1 MIGDQKKEDMM
12 MKGMKK
18 ALSLVTVGAVALT
31 ATACGSSTAD
41 SGTDSGGSTEGTKKL
56 VVSAEASYKDFL
68 EDIKGDFEAE
78 HNVTIEIQEK
88 GMFDM
93 LDALALDGPAGLAPD
108 VFIMPHDR
116 IGSLAATGMLSPVT
130 LDESAYTDVALQ
142 AATYEGKTYIAPA
155 AIEAVMLFYNKD
167 LLPEAPTS
175 FEELEALAQDDKYAF
190 TNEAG
195 RSTAFLAKLVD
206 FYVAYGIV
214 GGYGG
219 NVFGDNNT
227 NPEEIGLNNAGG
239 VKGLEYIQKWD
250 NIMPVGMQDEQSSY
264 DFMMQY
270 FNEGKTAA
278 IINGPW
284 AANDVKEAGVNVGF
298 APLPTLPGGDT
309 PTPFGGVKGWGISSF
324 STEQELANEWVNYV
338 TNEANGNKFFEFNQE
353 ITPNPAVLEAIQA
366 TDNELAKTVIEQ
378 FAVAVPTPNI
388 PEMAEVWE
396 FKAALFDVAQG
407 KNAQESADK
416 AVQLVKDNITAK
428 HSN

>member
-1 MIGDQKKEDMM
+1 MM

-18 ALSLVTVGAVALT
+18 TLSLVAVGAVALT
-31 ATACGSSTAD
+31 ATACGSTD
-41 SGTDSGGSTEGTKKL
+41 TGTNTDTGSSSEETKKL
-56 VVSAEASYKDFL
+56 IVAAEASYAPFL
-68 EDIKGDFEAE
+68 EEVKADFEAE
-78 HNVTIEIQEK
+78 HNVTVEIQEK
-88 GMFDM
+88 GMFDT

-116 IGSLAATGMLSPVT
+116 IGSLAATGNISPVT
-130 LDESAYTDVALQ
+130 LTGDYTDVAVT

-167 LLPEAPTS
+167 LLPEAPTT
-175 FEELEALAQDDKYAF
+175 FEELEALAADSQYAF
-190 TNEAG
+190 TNEEG

-206 FYVAYGIV
+206 FYVAYGII

-227 NPEEIGLNNAGG
+227 NPDELGLNNAGG
-239 VKGLEYIQKWD
+239 VEGLAYIQKWD
-250 NIMPVGMQDEQSSY
+250 GIMPIGMQDEQSSY

-270 FNEGKTAA
+270 FTEGKTAA

-284 AANDVKEAGVNVGF
+284 AATDVIDAGINVGF
-298 APLPTLPGGDT
+298 AALPTLPGGNT
-309 PTPFGGVKGWGISSF
+309 PTPFGGVKGWGVSAY

-338 TNEANGNKFFEFNQE
+338 TNAENGIKFFEMNNE
-353 ITPNPAVLEAIQA
+353 ITPNPDVLTEIEAS
-366 TDNELAKTVIEQ
+366 DNELAKTVIEQ

-407 KNAQESADK
+407 KDPQAAADSA
-416 AVQLVKDNITAK
+416 AQLVKDNIVAK